1 MPVDVQQPSG
11 QVVALQ
17 PQVPL
22 VVLQAPAPHDWHAAP
37 PVPHWDEV
45 SDV

>member
-1 MPVDVQQPSG
+1 VPVDVQQPSG

-22 VVLQAPAPHDWHAAP
+22 VVLQPPAPHDWHAAP